1 MTSRTL
7 RSVAADSNVLLSAA
21 VGHAARRVFEQV
33 PKLLVVTTEAN
44 LAEVQAY
51 LPSMSGAYGLDP
63 FEVQEALAALPIR
76 IYNVRWYRS
85 RIPEA
90 RRYLQDRD
98 PDDVALAALALKLQ
112 IPIWSNDRDFE
123 GMPIEIYPTA
133 KLLKALGL

>member
-1 MTSRTL
+1 MTSRSL

-21 VGHAARRVFEQV
+21 VGHAARRVFERAE
-33 PKLLVVTTEAN
+33 KLLVVTTEAN

-51 LPSMSGAYGLDP
+51 LPSKSEAYGLDP

-76 IYNVRWYRS
+76 LYNVRWYRS
-85 RIPEA
+85 RIREA
-90 RRYLQDRD
+90 RIYLKDRD

>member
-7 RSVAADSNVLLSAA
+7 RSVAADSNVLLSAT
-21 VGHAARRVFEQV
+21 VGHAARRVFQRA
-33 PKLLVVTTEAN
+33 PRLLAVTTEAN

-51 LPSMSGAYGLDP
+51 LPSMSGAYGLDLL
-63 FEVQEALAALPIR
+63 EVQEALAALPIR
-76 IYNVRWYRS
+76 LYNVRWYRS

-98 PDDVALAALALKLQ
+98 HDDVALAALALKLQ

-123 GMPIEIYPTA
+123 GVPIEIYPTA
-133 KLLKALGL
+133 KLLKVLSL

>member
-1 MTSRTL
+1 MASRTL

-21 VGHAARRVFEQV
+21 VGHAARRVFERA
-33 PKLLVVTTEAN
+33 PRLLVVTTEAN

-51 LPSMSGAYGLDP
+51 LFSMSEAYGLDLL
-63 FEVQEALAALPIR
+63 EVQEALAALPMR
-76 IYNVRWYRS
+76 LYNVRCYRS

>member
-1 MTSRTL
+1 MTSRPL

-21 VGHAARRVFEQV
+21 VGHAARRIFERA
-33 PKLLVVTTEAN
+33 PRLLVVTTEAN

-51 LPSMSGAYGLDP
+51 LPSMSEAYGLDLL
-63 FEVQEALAALPIR
+63 EVQEALAALPMR
-76 IYNVRWYRS
+76 LYNVRWYRS

-90 RRYLQDRD
+90 RSYLQDRD

>member
-1 MTSRTL
+1 MTSKPL

-21 VGHAARRVFEQV
+21 VGHAARRVFERA
-33 PKLLVVTTEAN
+33 PRILVVTTEAN

-51 LPSMSGAYGLDP
+51 LPSMSEAYGLDLL
-63 FEVQEALAALPIR
+63 EVQEALAALPMR
-76 IYNVRWYRS
+76 FYNVRWYRS

-123 GMPIEIYPTA
+123 GMPIEVYPTA
-133 KLLKALGL
+133 KLLKAFGF

>member
-1 MTSRTL
+1 MTSKLL

-21 VGHAARRVFEQV
+21 VGHAARRVFERA
-33 PKLLVVTTEAN
+33 PRLLVVTTDAN

-51 LPSMSGAYGLDP
+51 LPSMSEAYGLDLL
-63 FEVQEALAALPIR
+63 EAQEALAALPMR
-76 IYNVRWYRS
+76 LYNSSWYRS

-90 RRYLQDRD
+90 RRYLQERD

-133 KLLKALGL
+133 RLLKALGL

>member
-21 VGHAARRVFEQV
+21 VGHAARRVFERA

-44 LAEVQAY
+44 LAEAQAY
-51 LPSMSGAYGLDP
+51 LPSMSEAYGLDLV
-63 FEVQEALAALPIR
+63 EVQEALAALPIR
-76 IYNVRWYRS
+76 LYDVRWYRS

-123 GMPIEIYPTA
+123 GLPIEIYPTA

>member
-21 VGHAARRVFEQV
+21 VGHAARRIFERA
-33 PKLLVVTTEAN
+33 PRLLVVTTEAN
-44 LAEVQAY
+44 LAEVQEY
-51 LPSMSGAYGLDP
+51 LPSMSKAYGLDLL
-63 FEVQEALAALPIR
+63 EVQEALSALPLR
-76 IYNVRWYRS
+76 LYSVSWYRS

-90 RRYLQDRD
+90 RRYLQNRD

-123 GMPIEIYPTA
+123 GLPVEIYPTA
-133 KLLKALGL
+133 KLLNALGL

>member
-21 VGHAARRVFEQV
+21 VGHAARRVFERV
-33 PKLLVVTTEAN
+33 PRLLVVTTEAN

-51 LPSMSGAYGLDP
+51 LPSMSESYGLDLL
-63 FEVQEALAALPIR
+63 EVQEALAALPIR
-76 IYNVRWYRS
+76 LYNVRWYRS

-98 PDDVALAALALKLQ
+98 PGDVALAALALKLQ

-123 GMPIEIYPTA
+123 GMPIETYPTA